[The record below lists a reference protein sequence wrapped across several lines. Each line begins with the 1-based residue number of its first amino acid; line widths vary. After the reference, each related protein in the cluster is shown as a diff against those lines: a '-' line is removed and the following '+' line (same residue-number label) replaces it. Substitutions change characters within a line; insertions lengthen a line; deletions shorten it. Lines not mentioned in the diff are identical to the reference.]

1 MVGGPG
7 NAMVGD
13 VVVPIFSLFSIG
25 DVVGSR
31 NVMLV
36 G

>member
-13 VVVPIFSLFSIG
+13 VVVPIFYLFSIG
-25 DVVGSR
+25 DVFDSR
-31 NVMLV
+31 NIVLV
-36 G
+36 V

>member
-7 NAMVGD
+7 DAMVGD
-13 VVVPIFSLFSIG
+13 IVVPIFSLFSIG
-25 DVVGSR
+25 DVVNLR
-31 NVMLV
+31 NIVLV